1 VGASEVRDMKFL
13 FSKGYDD
20 KIKFPQTWEPHVKHI
35 FVFNGVYQ
43 DIYDVVV
50 EEGINGLKRKIF

>member
-1 VGASEVRDMKFL
+1 MNKFIRDK
-13 FSKGYDD
+13 K
-20 KIKFPQTWEPHVKHI
+20 KPPQTWEPHVKHI

-50 EEGINGLKRKIF
+50 EKGINGLERKIF